1 MMNDA
6 ATLPLLLAEVESRQ
20 AAMIE
25 LTRRTVEINSY
36 TANAPGAN
44 AVGARLSEAFAWPSL
59 EQTVV
64 RGVSFGDHSFWRTK
78 AAGPP
83 LLLIGHHD
91 TVFPPGHFEGW
102 SVDGQRATGP
112 GALDMKGGL
121 AVIWGAVAALEHL
134 GLLSKLPL
142 VIVSVADEEVGSPE
156 SRPHLLEAARGA
168 AGALVFESGRAEDAI
183 VTRRRGTG
191 TLTFRF
197 AGKAAHSGNAH
208 ALGKNAVW
216 GMARFIDAAQSLTD
230 YSRGTTVN
238 VGLASGGTSSNTV
251 PAAAECSADVRFERA
266 EDAASLLDAL
276 HEAARRAA
284 SSVGA
289 EVVISGG
296 VNRMPLE
303 RTAASEALFHEYA
316 ACARAAGLGWGESP
330 LVGGGSDANTVAS
343 AGVPAIDGLG
353 PRGEGFH
360 TTSEW
365 VDLGSFGPK
374 AQALARL
381 LWHRLTPP
389 RRASVP

>member
-1 MMNDA
+1 MNDVPA
-6 ATLPLLLAEVESRQ
+6 LPLLLAELESRE
-20 AAMIE
+20 AAMID
-25 LTRRTVEINSY
+25 LTRRAVEINSY
-36 TANAPGAN
+36 TANAAGAN
-44 AVGARLSEAFAWPSL
+44 AVGALFSQAFAWSSL
-59 EQTVV
+59 EARVV
-64 RGVSFGDHSFWRTK
+64 KGGVFGDHLFWRTR
-78 AAGPP
+78 AEGAP

-121 AVIWGAVAALEHL
+121 SVIWGALAALERL
-134 GLLSKLPL
+134 GQLSRVPL
-142 VIVSVADEEVGSPE
+142 VVVSVADEEVGSPE
-156 SRPHLLEAARGA
+156 SRPHLLEVARGA

-197 AGKAAHSGNAH
+197 AGRAAHSGNAH

-216 GMARFIDAAQSLTD
+216 AMARFIDAAQGLTD
-230 YSRGTTVN
+230 YARGTTVN

-251 PAAAECSADVRFERA
+251 PAGAECSADVRFERA
-266 EDAASLLDAL
+266 EDAVALLDAL
-276 HEAARRAA
+276 QAAAREAAR
-284 SSVGA
+284 SVGA
-289 EVVISGG
+289 EVTVSGG
-296 VNRMPLE
+296 ANRMPLE
-303 RTAASEALFHEYA
+303 RTTASGALFEEYA
-316 ACARAAGLGWGESP
+316 ACARAAGLGSAECP

-365 VDLGSFGPK
+365 VDLTSFKPK
-374 AQALARL
+374 AEALARL
-381 LWHRLTPP
+381 LWHRLTPDRQDP
-389 RRASVP
+389 SP

>member
-1 MMNDA
+1 MNESP
-6 ATLPLLLAEVESRQ
+6 TLTSLLAEVERRES
-20 AAMIE
+20 AMIE
-25 LTRRTVEINSY
+25 LTRRAVAINSY
-36 TANAPGAN
+36 SANAAGAN
-44 AVGARLSEAFAWPSL
+44 AVGALLSEAFAWPSL

-64 RGVSFGDHSFWRTK
+64 KGGAFGDHLFWRTQ
-78 AAGPP
+78 ASGPP

-102 SVDGQRATGP
+102 VVDGQRATGP

-121 AVIWGAVAALEHL
+121 AVIWGALAALEQL
-134 GLLSKLPL
+134 GLLAKLPL
-142 VIVSVADEEVGSPE
+142 VVVSVADEEVGSPE
-156 SRPHLLEAARGA
+156 SRPHLLEVARGA

-197 AGKAAHSGNAH
+197 AGRAAHSGNAH

-216 GMARFIDAAQSLTD
+216 AMARFIDAAQGLTD

-251 PAAAECSADVRFERA
+251 PAAAECSADVRFERV
-266 EDAASLLDAL
+266 EDATLLLEAL
-276 HEAARRAA
+276 HEAAARAA
-284 SSVGA
+284 RSVGA
-289 EVVISGG
+289 EVVVSGG
-296 VNRMPLE
+296 ANRMPLE

-316 ACARAAGLGWGESP
+316 ACASAAGLGSAECP

-365 VDLGSFGPK
+365 VDLASFRPK
-374 AQALARL
+374 AEALARL
-381 LWHRLTPP
+381 LWQRLTPHRP
-389 RRASVP
+389 AAAP

>member
-1 MMNDA
+1 VNEV
-6 ATLPLLLAEVESRQ
+6 ATLPLLLAEVEGRE
-20 AAMIE
+20 AAMID
-25 LTRRTVEINSY
+25 LTRRAVAINSY

-44 AVGARLSEAFAWPSL
+44 AVGALLSEAFAWPSL
-59 EQTVV
+59 ERGVV
-64 RGVSFGDHSFWRTK
+64 RGGAFGDHLFWKTK
-78 AAGPP
+78 ASGSP

-102 SVDGQRATGP
+102 SVEGRRATGP

-121 AVIWGAVAALEHL
+121 AVIWGALAALEHL

-142 VIVSVADEEVGSPE
+142 TVVSVADEEVGSPE

-197 AGKAAHSGNAH
+197 VGRAAHSGNAH

-216 GMARFIDAAQSLTD
+216 AMARFIDAAQSLTD
-230 YSRGTTVN
+230 YSGGTTVN

-251 PAAAECSADVRFERA
+251 PAAAECSVDVRFERA
-266 EDAASLLDAL
+266 EDAALLLDAL
-276 HEAARRAA
+276 HEAAQRAA
-284 SSVGA
+284 LSVGA
-289 EVVISGG
+289 EVLVSGG
-296 VNRMPLE
+296 ANRMPLE
-303 RTAASEALFHEYA
+303 RTPASVALFREYA
-316 ACARAAGLGWGESP
+316 ACASAAGLGSAECP

-353 PRGEGFH
+353 PRGDGFH
-360 TTSEW
+360 TTTEW
-365 VDLGSFGPK
+365 VDLTSFRPK
-374 AQALARL
+374 AEALARF
-381 LWHRLTPP
+381 LWQRLTPP
-389 RRASVP
+389 LPGGTP

>member
-1 MMNDA
+1 MDDVPA
-6 ATLPLLLAEVESRQ
+6 LELLLAELEGRE

-25 LTRRTVEINSY
+25 LTRRAVEINSY
-36 TANAPGAN
+36 SANAAGAN
-44 AVGARLSEAFAWPSL
+44 AVGALFRQAFGWSSL
-59 EQTVV
+59 EASVV
-64 RGVSFGDHSFWRTK
+64 KGGEYGDHLFWRTR
-78 AAGPP
+78 AEGAP

-121 AVIWGAVAALEHL
+121 SVIWGALAALERL
-134 GLLSKLPL
+134 GQLSKLPL

-197 AGKAAHSGNAH
+197 AGRAAHSGNAH
-208 ALGKNAVW
+208 AQGKNAVW
-216 GMARFIDAAQSLTD
+216 AMARFIDAAQALTD
-230 YSRGTTVN
+230 YARGTTVN

-266 EDAASLLDAL
+266 EDAVTLLEAL
-276 HEAARRAA
+276 DSAAREAAR
-284 SSVGA
+284 SVGA
-289 EVVISGG
+289 EVAVSGG
-296 VNRMPLE
+296 ANRMPLE
-303 RTAASEALFHEYA
+303 RTAASAALFAEYA
-316 ACARAAGLGWGESP
+316 ECARAAGLGSAECA

-360 TTSEW
+360 TTHEW
-365 VDLGSFGPK
+365 VDLTSFRPK
-374 AQALARL
+374 AEALARF
-381 LWHRLTPP
+381 LWHRLMSARQAPP
-389 RRASVP
+389 P